1 MRTCKGSTENL
12 SLPLLFWTSGPQSKW
27 ILTWRVTWIEA
38 GSTLSICACHL
49 MIPWIQLQLWRHE
62 CTARLCISHSC
73 FELRSFSSRFNQIS
87 LSEPSCTHT
96 NNRRYRVGELPVL
109 PVFHFLSHFVS
120 FVRMFRFHFLS
131 PSTVSLSQH
140 SHCNALPPLEV
151 VPCVEAPLIPVCL
164 QSPARL
170 NFSLHQLEGCQR
182 SNCQG

>member
-1 MRTCKGSTENL
+1 MSA
-12 SLPLLFWTSGPQSKW
+12 LLGY
-27 ILTWRVTWIEA
+27 
-38 GSTLSICACHL
+38 
-49 MIPWIQLQLWRHE
+49 
-62 CTARLCISHSC
+62 LCISHSC

-87 LSEPSCTHT
+87 LSEPSCTHS
-96 NNRRYRVGELPVL
+96 NNRRYRVGELRVL
-109 PVFHFLSHFVS
+109 PVFHLLSHFVS

>member
-1 MRTCKGSTENL
+1 MWRELKQVLHCRFVRVILWFHGYNCNYGDMSALLSYAFRTPALNCVALACGSTK
-12 SLPLLFWTSGPQSKW
+12 F
-27 ILTWRVTWIEA
+27 
-38 GSTLSICACHL
+38 HL
-49 MIPWIQLQLWRHE
+49 VK
-62 CTARLCISHSC
+62 
-73 FELRSFSSRFNQIS
+73 
-87 LSEPSCTHT
+87 PSCTHS
-96 NNRRYRVGELPVL
+96 NNRRYRVGELPVF
-109 PVFHFLSHFVS
+109 PAFHLLSHFLS